1 MSVLKEAPVVSSSV
15 NTFKCPAPK
24 KPRCSVVG
32 GSPPEEKKST
42 KSTLEQNAQQQQ
54 QKRKPSKH
62 VKEFNDI
69 FSCYLC
75 HGYLINATTID
86 NCLHSCK
93 YLPLFFSISTRD
105 SIVNTI

>member
-15 NTFKCPAPK
+15 NMFKCPAPK
-24 KPRCSVVG
+24 KMKNVG
-32 GSPPEEKKST
+32 TPEEKKSNIKYT
-42 KSTLEQNAQQQQ
+42 KSPLETNAQ
-54 QKRKPSKH
+54 RKTKQ
-62 VKEFNDI
+62 VRVFNDI

-93 YLPLFFSISTRD
+93 YLIQNICIL
-105 SIVNTI
+105 

>member
-1 MSVLKEAPVVSSSV
+1 MSVLKEAPVVSSSI

-24 KPRCSVVG
+24 KLKNNVAVS
-32 GSPPEEKKST
+32 SPPEETKNSKSP
-42 KSTLEQNAQQQQ
+42 LEINAHHQSHQ
-54 QKRKPSKH
+54 QKPKPSPKH
-62 VKEFNDI
+62 VRDFNDI

-93 YLPLFFSISTRD
+93 YIF
-105 SIVNTI
+105 